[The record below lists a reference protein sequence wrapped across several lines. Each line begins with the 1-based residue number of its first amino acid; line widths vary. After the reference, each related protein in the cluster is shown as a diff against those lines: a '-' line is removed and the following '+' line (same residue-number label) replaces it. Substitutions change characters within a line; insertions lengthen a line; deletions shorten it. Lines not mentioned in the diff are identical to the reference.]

1 MRERTCV
8 PQSRMPGWIYRF
20 LLRGNRHHSHHL
32 QAAWNKYGEASFVF
46 ELLAVVDCDNEFE
59 LRDVENDYLK
69 RDAEKLYN
77 AAPEARSVLNI
88 ERSAAV
94 ASPGST
100 PLDR

>member
-1 MRERTCV
+1 
-8 PQSRMPGWIYRF
+8 
-20 LLRGNRHHSHHL
+20 
-32 QAAWNKYGEASFVF
+32 
-46 ELLAVVDCDNEFE
+46 LLAVVDCDNEFE

-69 RDAEKLYN
+69 RDAGKLYN
-77 AAPEARSVLNI
+77 AAPEARSVLSI